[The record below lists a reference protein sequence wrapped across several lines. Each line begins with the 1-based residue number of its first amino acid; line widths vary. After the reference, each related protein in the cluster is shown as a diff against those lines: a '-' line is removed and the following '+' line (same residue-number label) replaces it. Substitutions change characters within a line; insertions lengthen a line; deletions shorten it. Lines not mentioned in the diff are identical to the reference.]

1 MEILFLSK
9 RTLSNSNGGLT
20 FFEEIVDRSSG
31 ECLNVILISSL
42 LWEFRELIG
51 VVRLELRFWFFTAPV
66 IYIISGV

>member
-9 RTLSNSNGGLT
+9 RTLSNSSGSFT